1 MKLTTTGALALRALA
16 RNKMRS
22 LLTTLGVVIGVAAV
36 ILMQAMGAGASARI
50 SAEISSL
57 GSNMMIVLPGGRDH
71 GGGFN
76 GGMRS
81 SPQFTRGDVEAI
93 RRECPAVRAA
103 AALSSRSIRAVVGER
118 NGSTNLTG
126 VTPDYFAV
134 RDWHADLGRDIDEE
148 DVRQAT
154 RNCVVGRTVVTDL
167 IGGEDPL
174 GAELR
179 LGNFTCKVVGVMSPK
194 GVSTF
199 GQDQDNLVLLAH
211 STFSRRI
218 AGDAHVGMIMVSAAS
233 AEEADDAKA
242 EIEALLRQRRHIL
255 HDELDDFNVR
265 DMREVQQLLGSVTGV
280 LTALLAGVA
289 AISLVVGGIGIMNIM
304 LVSVTERT
312 REIGVRRAIGA
323 RARDILQQFIV
334 EAVVLA
340 TLGGLVGVLLGIAG
354 ALAAS
359 RLLQVPLVLPVSAG
373 LVALLVSMIIGVVF
387 GAFPARKASRL
398 RPIEALRFE

>member
-1 MKLTTTGALALRALA
+1 MNLATTSALAVRALA
-16 RNKMRS
+16 RNTLRS
-22 LLTTLGVVIGVAAV
+22 LLTTLGIVIGVAAV

-71 GGGFN
+71 GGFN

-81 SPQFTRGDVEAI
+81 SPQFTMADVEAI
-93 RRECPAVRAA
+93 RRDCGSVRHAA
-103 AALSSRSIRAVVGER
+103 PVSSRTIRAVVGER
-118 NGSTNLTG
+118 NDDTSVIGT
-126 VTPDYFAV
+126 TPEFFDVRGWHAV
-134 RDWHADLGRDIDEE
+134 RGRDLDED
-148 DVRQAT
+148 DVRRGT
-154 RNCVVGRTVVTDL
+154 KHCVVGHTVVAEL
-167 IGGEDPL
+167 FGAEDPL
-174 GAELR
+174 GAEVR
-179 LGNFTCKVVGVMSPK
+179 LGDMSCRVIGVMAAK

-199 GQDQDNLVLLAH
+199 GEDQDDVVLLPH

-218 AGDAHVGMIMVSAAS
+218 TGDAHVGMIMASAA
-233 AEEADDAKA
+233 AEERADAAKA
-242 EIEALLRQRRHIL
+242 EIEDLLRQRRRIPHG
-255 HDELDDFNVR
+255 EVDDFNVR
-265 DMREVQQLLGSVTGV
+265 DMREIQQLLGSVTGL
-280 LTALLAGVA
+280 LTAMLAGVA

-323 RARDILQQFIV
+323 RAGDILQQFIA

-340 TLGGLVGVLLGIAG
+340 ALGGLIGVLIGVGG
-354 ALAAS
+354 AMIAS
-359 RLLQVPLVLPVSAG
+359 RALEVPLVLPVEA
-373 LVALLVSMIIGVVF
+373 ALLAFAVSVAIGVVF